1 MMGTSTSTPTFD
13 WFLLF
18 CDFFVPWAILFWY
31 TRGLAGACGKQAVS
45 IQGIEC
51 CLSLDGFT
59 CIARYPHFAVLGY
72 DGFGFGAA
80 RSDERIG

>member
-1 MMGTSTSTPTFD
+1 MGTSTSTPTFD

-18 CDFFVPWAILFWY
+18 CDFFCSMGDSFLGIHGVW
-31 TRGLAGACGKQAVS
+31 LAPAGSKRSV
-45 IQGIEC
+45 QGIEC

-80 RSDERIG
+80 RSYERIG